1 MAWKTELA
9 RSYRS
14 AEQVSSILRLT
25 EEETEQI
32 REITKR
38 FPMLIT
44 PYYLSLVNPDD
55 PDDPIKKMC
64 LPQGMEFSEGGE
76 FDTSGEHDNTV
87 VPGLQHKYRQTALI
101 LSTNQ
106 CAMYCRHCFRK
117 RLVGVS
123 NEEIAKQLPVMA
135 GYVKEHKE
143 INNVLISGG
152 DSFLN
157 SNEIIERYLSYFADI
172 PHIEFIRFGTRTPVV
187 LPQRIYADEELTDIL
202 RRYTEKKQIF
212 IVTQYNHP
220 REVTAESIKAVKA
233 LQKAGCVVRNQT
245 VLLKGINDKAETL
258 GMLMNELVRYGIIP
272 YYVFQCRPVIGVLNQ
287 FQVPLMK
294 GIEIVENAKAYMSGQ
309 AKSLNYVMSHPR
321 GKIEIVGVD
330 PDDGKMI
337 FKFHQAKYEKD
348 NSRIFKLKL
357 DEGQCWLDANLP

>member
-9 RSYRS
+9 KSYRN
-14 AEQVSSILRLT
+14 AEQISTILGLS
-25 EEETEQI
+25 EKETEQI
-32 REITKR
+32 KEITKT

-44 PYYLSLVNPDD
+44 PYYLSLVNPKDKE
-55 PDDPIKKMC
+55 DPIKKMC
-64 LPQGMEFSEGGE
+64 LPQGMEFSEGGN
-76 FDTSGEHDNTV
+76 FDTSGESDNTV
-87 VPGLQHKYRQTALI
+87 VPGLQHKYKQTAMI

-123 NEEIAKQLPVMA
+123 NEEIANQIPVMA
-135 GYVKEHKE
+135 GYVKKHKE

-157 SNEIIERYLSYFADI
+157 SNDIIEKYLSYFSDI
-172 PHIEFIRFGTRTPVV
+172 TNIEFIRFGTRTPVV
-187 LPQRIYADEELTDIL
+187 LPERIYTDDELIRIL
-202 RRYTEKKQIF
+202 KEYTAKKQIF

-220 REVTAESIKAVKA
+220 REVTTDSIKAVRA
-233 LQKAGCVVRNQT
+233 LQDAGCVVRNQT
-245 VLLKGINDKAETL
+245 VLLKGINDEPETL
-258 GMLMNELVRYGIIP
+258 GMLMNELIRYGVVP
-272 YYVFQCRPVIGVLNQ
+272 YYIFQCRPVTGVLHQ
-287 FQVPLMK
+287 FQVPLMR
-294 GIEIVENAKAYMSGQ
+294 GIEIVEKAKVYMSGQ
-309 AKSLNYVMSHPR
+309 AKSLNYVMSHPM
-321 GKIEIVGVD
+321 GKIEIIGVD

-357 DEGQCWLDANLP
+357 DEDQCWIDTNIP

>member
-1 MAWKTELA
+1 M
-9 RSYRS
+9 
-14 AEQVSSILRLT
+14 
-25 EEETEQI
+25 
-32 REITKR
+32 
-38 FPMLIT
+38 
-44 PYYLSLVNPDD
+44 
-55 PDDPIKKMC
+55 
-64 LPQGMEFSEGGE
+64 
-76 FDTSGEHDNTV
+76 
-87 VPGLQHKYRQTALI
+87 
-101 LSTNQ
+101 
-106 CAMYCRHCFRK
+106 
-117 RLVGVS
+117 
-123 NEEIAKQLPVMA
+123 
-135 GYVKEHKE
+135 
-143 INNVLISGG
+143 
-152 DSFLN
+152 
-157 SNEIIERYLSYFADI
+157 
-172 PHIEFIRFGTRTPVV
+172 
-187 LPQRIYADEELTDIL
+187 
-202 RRYTEKKQIF
+202 
-212 IVTQYNHP
+212 
-220 REVTAESIKAVKA
+220 
-233 LQKAGCVVRNQT
+233 RNQT